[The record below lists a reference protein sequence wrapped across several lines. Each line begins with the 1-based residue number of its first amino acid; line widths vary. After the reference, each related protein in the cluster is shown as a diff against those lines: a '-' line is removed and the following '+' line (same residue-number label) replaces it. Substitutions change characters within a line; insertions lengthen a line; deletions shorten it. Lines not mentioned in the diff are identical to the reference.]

1 MQQSLQ
7 SSQLSSDPSPESSD
21 TALDV
26 ALDVSSL
33 SFSYSDK
40 LALDNVNLTIKPG
53 ECVILLGPNG
63 AGKTTLFSLI
73 CGLFASRFGAIKIN
87 GYEVGAQSVSALTN
101 LGIVFQS
108 QTLDVDLSVSQN
120 LHYFCSLQGIDKATA
135 TQRIQ
140 TGAKSLHLHDRL
152 KDKVRTLNGGHRRR
166 VEILRATLH
175 QPSLL
180 LLDEPTVGLDIP
192 TRAQLVEQLH
202 QLPSQTDAAL
212 LWATH
217 LVDEINP
224 NDRVII
230 LHQGCCVADG
240 NTEHI
245 TQQTQTENL
254 EQAFAAL
261 TKSEQPNYA

>member
-1 MQQSLQ
+1 MQQPLQ
-7 SSQLSSDPSPESSD
+7 SSQLSSDTRSEQPD
-21 TALDV
+21 TSLN
-26 ALDVSSL
+26 VSSL
-33 SFSYSDK
+33 SYSYGKK
-40 LALDNVNLTIKPG
+40 LALDNVNLKIKPG

-73 CGLFASRFGAIKIN
+73 CGLFASRSGSIKIN
-87 GYEVGAQSVSALTN
+87 GYEVGSQSVDALTN

-135 TQRIQ
+135 AQRIQ
-140 TGAKSLHLHDRL
+140 AGASRLQLHERL

-202 QLPSQTDAAL
+202 QLPMQTNAAL

-224 NDRVII
+224 DDRVII

-240 NTEHI
+240 NTEQI
-245 TQQTQTENL
+245 TQQTGTENL
-254 EQAFAAL
+254 QQAFAAL
-261 TKSEQPNYA
+261 TIDEQPSYA